1 MPLTGC
7 SLIIIVRSEFSQ
19 KTSRRREV
27 KINFREPFI
36 AKHRIYYG
44 WRVVAVGFFLLLLM
58 FGARL
63 SFGLYIKPLAEKF
76 EATRAFISGSQSL
89 YMMVYAIFALIT
101 GSLADRYG
109 PKKVVIA
116 GSFLMGVGMLLT
128 SQITSAWQ
136 YYLTYGL
143 LVGIGSGAI
152 YVPAIGAV
160 SKFFTRKRNFAL
172 AITASG
178 AGLGQYL
185 FPPFI
190 QIIFDLQ
197 GWQMGFFYTALFML
211 VFGISLPWILLK
223 GRGLPEDAGTAGIGA
238 YEPMGGAKSP
248 LSSEGSTK
256 QSAQKHYSLREA
268 MATRPFWTYFA
279 AYFIVCFVID
289 GTIFVHL
296 YPYLTDIGFSGQTAA
311 SVLGYLGLIA
321 TVAMIVFGP
330 LGDRFNKR
338 IMMTV
343 LMGAHPLLLFWL
355 IHIRSPFSLW
365 GFTVVYGLLMGILWP
380 MTVSILS
387 DIFGSRS
394 VSSILGA
401 CTIAFGIAGLIA
413 PWLAGYIFDLYRSYV
428 PIFYFTILLSFIST
442 ICLYYTRKTPNMA

>member
-1 MPLTGC
+1 M
-7 SLIIIVRSEFSQ
+7 
-19 KTSRRREV
+19 K
-27 KINFREPFI
+27 KNFKRAFF
-36 AKHRIYYG
+36 AGHGTYYG
-44 WRVVAVGFFLLLLM
+44 WRVVAVGFILLLLM
-58 FGARL
+58 FGTRL

-76 EATRAFISGSQSL
+76 EATRALISGSQSL
-89 YMMVYAIFALIT
+89 YMMIYAIFALIT

-143 LVGIGSGAI
+143 LVGIGSGSI

-197 GWQMGFFYTALFML
+197 GWQMAFFYTALLML
-211 VFGISLPWILLK
+211 LFGISLPWILLK
-223 GRGLPEDAGTAGIGA
+223 GRGLPEDAGIAAIGES
-238 YEPMGGAKSP
+238 EPIEEGKST
-248 LSSEGSTK
+248 LSSGE
-256 QSAQKHYSLREA
+256 SAEPPSQKHYTLREA

-279 AYFIVCFVID
+279 VYFLICFVID

-296 YPYLTDIGFSGQTAA
+296 YPYLTDIGFSGKTAA
-311 SVLGYLGLIA
+311 SVLGYLGLLSTA
-321 TVAMIVFGP
+321 AMIVLGP
-330 LGDRFNKR
+330 VGDRFNKR
-338 IMMTV
+338 ILMTV
-343 LMGAHPLLLFWL
+343 VLGAHTLLLFWL
-355 IHIRSPFSLW
+355 IHVRSPFSLW
-365 GFTVVYGLLMGILWP
+365 GFTIFYGLLLGIMWP
-380 MTVSILS
+380 MTVSMLS

-394 VSSILGA
+394 VGSILGA
-401 CTIAFGIAGLIA
+401 CTIAFGIGGLIA

-428 PIFYFTILLSFIST
+428 PIFYFTILLSAIGT
-442 ICLYYTRKTPNMA
+442 VCIYYTRKTASMA